1 MMGIYKI
8 TNLITGECYIGQS
21 KDIDQ
26 RIKEHIQHT
35 KPLISQ
41 VIHEV
46 GLENIE
52 VTILEKCS
60 EDQLDEREEYYIR
73 YYNSNEFLYGYNQTS
88 GGKHNCGTGNSNC
101 KLTEQDV
108 YDIREAYDNHVP
120 KQEVYEYYK
129 GKISPSY
136 FYNLW
141 EGKSWFNTHYDVYT
155 EENKQY
161 YKSISSRPPRSG
173 KCFTDEEVI
182 NLRKRYVNETV
193 TEIFNTIDCN
203 CSYENL
209 KAVLSGQTYKHL
221 PYYNKKLKVW
231 INN

>member
-60 EDQLDEREEYYIR
+60 EDQLDEREEYYISL
-73 YYNSNEFLYGYNQTS
+73 YNSNEFLYGYNQTS
-88 GGKHNCGTGNSNC
+88 GGKHNRGTGNSNC

-108 YDIREAYDNHVP
+108 YNIREAYNNHVP

-136 FYNLW
+136 FSNLW

-161 YKSISSRPPRSG
+161 YKSNGSIPKSNT
-173 KCFTDEEVI
+173 KFTDEEVMY
-182 NLRKRYVNETV
+182 LRKEYVNKTASEV
-193 TEIFNTIDCN
+193 FDLISNR
-203 CSYENL
+203 CSFENL
-209 KAVLSGQTYKHL
+209 KTILNGYSYKHL

-231 INN
+231 VNN